1 MENQKTNKQTRSQSL
16 PYQRTYKKKTNENI
30 VIKNL
35 ISDNKSLK
43 SKLNEWI
50 VYAKSLE
57 RKTQEM
63 TALRKQIIKEN
74 TDNLELRNEIKK
86 LKSIL
91 DSMSKIDEDEYYNE
105 NACEV

>member
-1 MENQKTNKQTRSQSL
+1 MNQRNNRRSQSL
-16 PYQRTYKKKTNENI
+16 PYQRTYDIKPNENL
-30 VIKNL
+30 VIKKL
-35 ISDNKSLK
+35 INDNKSLK
-43 SKLNEWI
+43 GKLIEWI

-63 TALRKQIIKEN
+63 TVLRKQIIKEN
-74 TDNLELRNEIKK
+74 TDNFELRNEIKK